1 MHVAFIS
8 NVRDLF
14 QSHTL
19 TLDKVAHAVFAVHS
33 RLHFL
38 HNINSQLRGGSCQ
51 SHASLSPTE
60 CVFDFSKENHQ
71 K

>member
-1 MHVAFIS
+1 MHVAFIC

-38 HNINSQLRGGSCQ
+38 HNVNSYVEAVVRAMPPFLQQNACLIL
-51 SHASLSPTE
+51 AKKIT
-60 CVFDFSKENHQ
+60 KNN
-71 K
+71 